1 MLTFAESTLKGLG
14 YPWEALLAWL
24 GVEWVFADAWAL
36 WLLLLVPLVA
46 LWPWLGR
53 RRTAVLRFSAA
64 HAFAKHSRGLRTQLL
79 WLMPVARAAA
89 VALAVVALAR
99 PQTRDART
107 RDLSVEGIDI
117 VVALDL
123 STSMEAGDF
132 KPQNRVFVAKQVLTD
147 FISSR
152 TNDRIGLV
160 VFAGE
165 AYTQAPLTLD
175 YNVLKE
181 VVKQLRTRVLEDGTA
196 IGDALAISLN
206 RLRDS
211 DAKTRVV
218 ILITD
223 GDNNAG
229 KISPLDAA
237 AMAQALGIKVFT
249 ILVGKGGKVPFP
261 AGPDLFG
268 NTVWREMEIAV
279 NPELL
284 QDIAD
289 ATGGEFYRATDQATL
304 RAGLQKVLDAME
316 RSKLMEGGASA
327 NYKEEFFPVLLWAF
341 LLAAIERLLSW
352 TALRVFP

>member
-1 MLTFAESTLKGLG
+1 MPPAVDSFLKGLG
-14 YPWEALLAWL
+14 SPWEWVLSWLEVGWTFQDAWL
-24 GVEWVFADAWAL
+24 L
-36 WLLLLVPLVA
+36 WLLLFVPLVFA
-46 LWPWLGR
+46 WPWIGKKKN
-53 RRTAVLRFSAA
+53 AVLRFSAT
-64 HAFAKHSRGLRTQLL
+64 HAFAQNPVGLRPYFLPLL
-79 WLMPVARAAA
+79 PTARAAA

-99 PQTRDART
+99 PQTRDTRT

-132 KPQNRVFVAKQVLTD
+132 RPQNRVYVAKQVLTD

-152 TNDRIGLV
+152 VNDRIGLV

-211 DAKTRVV
+211 EAKSRVV

-237 AMAQALGIKVFT
+237 AMAKALRIKVFT

-261 AGPDLFG
+261 AGVDLFG
-268 NTVWREMEIAV
+268 NTAWRDMDIAV

-289 ATGGEFYRATDQATL
+289 MTGGEFYRATDRDSL
-304 RAGLQKVLDAME
+304 REGLQKVLDAME

-327 NYKEEFFPVLLWAF
+327 NYREEFFPVLVGSA
-341 LLAAIERLLSW
+341 LLLVLERLLAW
-352 TALRVFP
+352 TVLRVFP